1 MDYKIVVDVFE
12 GPMDLLLNLI
22 EKAEVDIYDIPI
34 NLITEQYMDYI
45 YEMEELNLEVA
56 SEFLVMASTLL
67 EVKSKMLLPKDKI
80 IEEGIE
86 IELDPREE
94 LVKRLIE
101 YKMYK
106 EAADRLRDQ
115 EDIELL
121 AYYKPREDL
130 SEFVNVEENFE
141 IMDLNLLVKS
151 LYNIIINRGSK
162 NIDISEIHREEY
174 TMEFCIEE
182 IEDKLK
188 SVDHIKFTELL
199 RRTCSREEIIT
210 YFLSVLELI
219 RLKSIYIKQ
228 DELFSDIIISKR
240 MDEIDAWY

>member
-1 MDYKIVVDVFE
+1 MEYKIVVDVFE
-12 GPMDLLLNLI
+12 GPMDLLLKLI
-22 EKAEVDIYDIPI
+22 DKAEVDIYDIPI

-45 YEMEELNLEVA
+45 YDMEELNLDIA

-67 EVKSKMLLPKDKI
+67 EIKSKMLLPKEKI

-86 IELDPREE
+86 VEIDPRDE

-106 EAADRLRDQ
+106 EAAERLRNQ
-115 EDIELL
+115 EDFELL

-130 SEFVNVEENFE
+130 SEFIDIDQSFE

-151 LYNIIINRGSK
+151 LYNILTNNGRKG
-162 NIDISEIHREEY
+162 IDVNEIHREEY
-174 TMEFCIEE
+174 TLEFCIDE
-182 IEDKLK
+182 IQDRLKLANQ
-188 SVDHIKFTELL
+188 IKFTDLL
-199 RRTCSREEIIT
+199 SRTCSKEEVVT
-210 YFLSVLELI
+210 YFLSILELI

-240 MDEIDAWY
+240 MDDIDA

>member
-1 MDYKIVVDVFE
+1 MEYKIVVDVFE

-45 YEMEELNLEVA
+45 YELEGLNLEVA

-67 EVKSKMLLPKDKI
+67 EIKSKMLLPKEKV
-80 IEEGIE
+80 IEEGVE

-94 LVKRLIE
+94 LVRRLIE

-106 EAADRLRDQ
+106 EAADRLRNQ

-130 SEFVNVEENFE
+130 SEYVNIEENFGT
-141 IMDLNLLVKS
+141 MDLNLLVKS
-151 LYNIIINRGSK
+151 LYNIMIDRG
-162 NIDISEIHREEY
+162 NQNLDISEIHREEY
-174 TMEFCIEE
+174 TLEFCIEE
-182 IEDKLK
+182 IEEKLK
-188 SVDHIKFTELL
+188 STNHIKFTDLL
-199 RRTCSREEIIT
+199 GRTSSREEIIT
-210 YFLSVLELI
+210 YFLSILELI
-219 RLKSIYIKQ
+219 KLKCIYIKQ

-240 MDEIDAWY
+240 MDEINA

>member
-1 MDYKIVVDVFE
+1 MEYKIVVDVFE

-34 NLITEQYMDYI
+34 NLITQQYMDYI

-67 EVKSKMLLPKDKI
+67 EIKSKMLLPKEKI

-101 YKMYK
+101 YKMFK
-106 EAADRLRDQ
+106 EAAEKLRDS
-115 EDIELL
+115 EDIEIL

-130 SEFVNVEENFE
+130 SEYVNIEENLE

-151 LYNIIINRGSK
+151 LYNILTNRGHK

-174 TMEFCIEE
+174 TLEYCIEE
-182 IEDKLK
+182 IEDKIRNTNK
-188 SVDHIKFTELL
+188 FKFTDLL
-199 RRTCSREEIIT
+199 SITCSREEIIT
-210 YFLSVLELI
+210 YFLSILELI
-219 RLKSIYIKQ
+219 KLKKIYIKQ
-228 DELFSDIIISKR
+228 DEVFSDIIISKR
-240 MDEIDAWY
+240 MDEIDV

>member
-1 MDYKIVVDVFE
+1 MEYKIVVDVFE
-12 GPMDLLLNLI
+12 GPMDLLLKLI
-22 EKAEVDIYDIPI
+22 DKAEVDIYDIPI

-45 YEMEELNLEVA
+45 YDMEELNLDIA

-67 EVKSKMLLPKDKI
+67 EIKSKMLLPKEKI

-86 IELDPREE
+86 VEIDPRDE

-106 EAADRLRDQ
+106 EAAERLRNQ
-115 EDIELL
+115 EDFELL

-130 SEFVNVEENFE
+130 SEFIDIDQSFE

-151 LYNIIINRGSK
+151 LYNILTNNGRKG
-162 NIDISEIHREEY
+162 IDVNEIHREEY
-174 TMEFCIEE
+174 TLEFCIDE
-182 IEDKLK
+182 IQDRLKLANQ
-188 SVDHIKFTELL
+188 IKFTDLL
-199 RRTCSREEIIT
+199 SRTCSKEEVVT
-210 YFLSVLELI
+210 YFLSILELI
-219 RLKSIYIKQ
+219 RLKSIYIIQ

-240 MDEIDAWY
+240 MDDIDA